1 MKSLDRVFDEIKH
14 NKKLREEGKYIG
26 LPVPFPRMKVKFPY
40 ITKGRYGIVTAG
52 SKIGKTQLADFLFL
66 YWPFIFQR
74 ELNTNLKFKI
84 KYFSLEMS
92 KEDKIKASIS
102 FLLFYYKGIVAS
114 PDKFSSQYDNY
125 ILEDSLLKEL
135 EDLQPI
141 IDEFLENVEIID
153 NIRNGYG
160 IYKYCVD
167 YAEQNG
173 IYTYKT
179 IDWKEDNGEIVPKE
193 VVDQYVPNNPDEV
206 VIVIT
211 DHLSLIF
218 PEKGQTLHEAMGHFS
233 SNRCLKLRDRFKMLV
248 INVQQQAQAQE
259 GVENKKANMLLP
271 SHNGLADNK
280 LTGRDVDFMFGLFS
294 PSRFNFKE
302 HEGYDITKL
311 RDNYREFIT
320 VLNRRGP
327 SISTDLYFNGEMN
340 YFKELPKPELMTS
353 GEDIYK
359 KLKDMNFNRKLT

>member
-1 MKSLDRVFDEIKH
+1 MTILNNVLSEIKS

-26 LPVPFPRMKVKFPY
+26 LPVPFPRMRTKFPY

-52 SKIGKTQLADFLFL
+52 SKIGKTQIADFLFL
-66 YWPFIFQR
+66 YWPFIFSR
-74 ELNTNLKFKI
+74 ELNTNLKFKV

-92 KEDKIKASIS
+92 KEDKVKACIS
-102 FLLFYYKGIVAS
+102 FLLFYYKGVVAS
-114 PDKFSSQYDNY
+114 PDKFSSQYDDY
-125 ILEDSLLKEL
+125 ILEDSLLKEI

-160 IYKYCVD
+160 IYKHCEE
-167 YAEQNG
+167 YAESHG
-173 IYTYKT
+173 TYTYKT
-179 IDWKEDNGEIVPKE
+179 IDWKNDDGKIVPKE
-193 VVDQYVPNNPDEV
+193 VVDSYIPDDPDEI

-211 DHLSLIF
+211 DHLSLIV
-218 PEKGQTLHEAMGHFS
+218 PENNKSLHESMGEFS
-233 SNRCLKLRDRFKMLV
+233 SRHCLKMRDRFKMLV
-248 INVQQQAQAQE
+248 VNVQQQAQAQE
-259 GVENKKANMLLP
+259 GVENKKAGMLKP

-294 PSRFNFKE
+294 PARFNIKE

-340 YFKELPKPELMTS
+340 YFKELLKPEF
-353 GEDIYK
+353 
-359 KLKDMNFNRKLT
+359 MNELNYNKIKNISFNRKLI